1 MSATE
6 AKPGRPGS
14 PVRQIDY
21 DEYLQVESGHIH
33 GSVYTDPAILED
45 EFDRI
50 WHRGWV
56 YIGHESE
63 VRETGDYVIR
73 DLGRQP
79 IIISR
84 SDEGNVNV
92 LLNRCPHRGNRVV
105 NDPQGNSNN
114 FQCAYHSWT
123 FRNTGDLLGVPYP
136 QGYPKGFEKSEFCMA
151 KVPRV
156 EIYRGF
162 IFASLTPEGIS
173 LSEHLGPNGVRIIDR
188 CCDIAPEGEIEV
200 RAGALQH
207 RMHCNW
213 KMVFENNTDG
223 YHPQFVHAALFKA
236 QTGRRA
242 RERAASRAQQ
252 DEPVLQIQVRDW
264 GNGNAELDIRNMGRK
279 AARPFASWLPGVNL
293 SEVSHI
299 IGAVEAR
306 LGKERADQVLCE
318 GPPHATIFPNLF
330 VGQCNII
337 TLQPLGVADT
347 IQSTAP
353 LFFKGAPE
361 LDPLILLHAQ
371 GGLGPA
377 GLLFADDDEIAE
389 RNQLGLAAGSPE
401 WIYLARGL
409 EREEVDETDGSIYS
423 DSSDE
428 TSQRSLWKRY
438 RQEMRVAPN
447 GHHAAV
453 LVSTT

>member
-1 MSATE
+1 MVSTE
-6 AKPGRPGS
+6 SQLGRRAFSHGE
-14 PVRQIDY
+14 IDY
-21 DEYLQVESGHIH
+21 DAIVKVDEGHIH
-33 GSVYTDPAILED
+33 GSVYTDPAIFED

-63 VRETGDYVIR
+63 VAEVGDYVIR

-84 SDEGNVNV
+84 SADGQVNV
-92 LLNRCPHRGNRVV
+92 LLNRCPHRGNKVV

-123 FRNTGDLLGVPYP
+123 FRNTGDLIGVPHP
-136 QGYPKGFEKSEFCMA
+136 EGYPGDFEKSELCMA

-156 EIYRGF
+156 GIYRGF
-162 IFASLTPEGIS
+162 VFASLSPEGIS
-173 LSEHLGPNGVRIIDR
+173 LAEHLGPNGIRIIDR
-188 CCDIAPEGEIEV
+188 VCDISPVGEIEV
-200 RAGALQH
+200 RAGALRH

-213 KMVFENNTDG
+213 KMIFENDTDG
-223 YHPQFVHAALFKA
+223 YHPPFVHAALFKA
-236 QTGRRA
+236 QSGRRA
-242 RERAASRAQQ
+242 TERNQSRGTIK
-252 DEPVLQIQVRDW
+252 IQVRDW
-264 GNGNAELDIRNMGRK
+264 GNGNAELDIRNMGR
-279 AARPFASWLPGVNL
+279 AANRPYRSWLPGVEL
-293 SEVSHI
+293 DKVAHI
-299 IGAVEAR
+299 IDAVEKR
-306 LGKERADQVLCE
+306 LGKEHAQQVLCE

-353 LFFKGAPE
+353 LFYKGAPE
-361 LDPLILLHAQ
+361 LDHLILLHAQ

-389 RNQLGLAAGSPE
+389 RNQMGLQAGAPE
-401 WIYLARGL
+401 WLYLARGL
-409 EREEVDETDGSIYS
+409 EREEVDSEDGSVFS

-428 TSQRSLWKRY
+428 TSQRALWKRY
-438 RQEMRVAPN
+438 RQEMREAPGN
-447 GHHAAV
+447 GQAHD
-453 LVSTT
+453 LVDA